1 MLHDLGHIPFLQP
14 IVWVLSFTVALIINR
29 LRKPPKASK
38 DLAPKNDV
46 EDLFDAAPIGYV
58 EIDREGIVR
67 RVNARQCKLIGLLAV
82 QVSGK
87 HCAELIPTI
96 HRERHPEH
104 LTRRLAAHTALL
116 PY

>member
-29 LRKPPKASK
+29 LRKPPKAPK

-82 QVSGK
+82 QGTRK
-87 HCAELIPTI
+87 HFAQVIPTL
-96 HRERHPEH
+96 HPRRYPEQ
-104 LTRRLAAHTALL
+104 LT
-116 PY
+116 P